1 MTQWER
7 ESVALRDQ
15 GVLEGSEK
23 LLRASRC
30 LTGHPAKR
38 CLTLN
43 EAK

>member
-7 ESVALRDQ
+7 ESEALRDQ

-23 LLRASRC
+23 LLRASRR
-30 LTGHPAKR
+30 LTRHPSR
-38 CLTLN
+38 RRLTLN